1 MLGNPL
7 TGGRD
12 VSNGLPMTGTTIDN
26 SREYQHILASASTRI
41 CVVAGPGSG
50 KTKRVLVPKAKQL
63 ISDPR
68 IGIDEVLMIT
78 FSRLSAK
85 DLKDQVRDL
94 ERVPRACTLHSFCLS
109 FLLSEDNH
117 DIRSRIETILLP
129 FEKRVMICDL
139 AGLVPGTDKR
149 CLTKMLDRFSA
160 GWATQPHDSVFNED
174 DSEIRF
180 RAAVV
185 NWLGEYEAA
194 MMEEVVYNAV
204 DLARRVR
211 SDYIETP
218 QYILVDEFQDL
229 NILEQELIKILG
241 ANAKL
246 VLVVGDPDQ
255 SIYSFKYAH
264 PDGIR
269 SFSHENGVESH
280 SLAYSGRCSK
290 EVIRVANQLL
300 IQLDPTR
307 TSLLRPLLTASQGT
321 VSLVSKYRQED
332 EFGFVLDS
340 ILQRIH
346 QGIEPKEILVL
357 VPRKQLGRDFV
368 QYAEGRRLP
377 TGLTLRF
384 AGDNDYSQVE
394 QERIKL
400 LGVVAHPDSLLRIRS
415 YAGCPD
421 DDNYAEQFRQLK
433 NTYGNVR
440 EAIHRANP
448 DDFDRR
454 QSKVKA
460 LCLRLQEINRLIAE
474 YQNINNIDDVLNRIM
489 PTDDEDVADLRGT
502 LEQLREEGDTL
513 KALYSKFLDY
523 SRTQSTMDTS
533 VRVMTIFAS
542 KGLDAEHV
550 FIIGCNDGNIPGRN
564 RSAFLTDHEY
574 KQEQRRLLYVGFTR
588 AKESLTVSW
597 SRIIPFRQ
605 SLSQHTASVSTVTIA
620 GEKCSQVGLSEF
632 LQDIHFN

>member
-7 TGGRD
+7 AGGRD
-12 VSNGLPMTGTTIDN
+12 VSNGLPMTGTAIDN
-26 SREYQHILASASTRI
+26 SREYQDILASASARI
-41 CVVAGPGSG
+41 CVIAGPGSG
-50 KTKRVLVPKAKQL
+50 KTKNVLVPKAKRL
-63 ISDPR
+63 ISNPEV
-68 IGIDEVLMIT
+68 GADEVLMIT

-85 DLKDQVRDL
+85 DLKDQLRGL
-94 ERVPRACTLHSFCLS
+94 PRVPRACTLHSFCLS
-109 FLLSEDNH
+109 FLLSENNH
-117 DIRSRIETILLP
+117 GIRSRIGTIVLP
-129 FEKRVMICDL
+129 FEERVMICDL
-139 AGLVPGTDKR
+139 AEIIPGTGKR
-149 CLTKMLDRFSA
+149 RLTQMLSRFSA

-174 DSEIRF
+174 DGEIRF
-180 RAAVV
+180 KAAVV

-204 DLARRVR
+204 DLARRVS
-211 SDYIETP
+211 SDYIDTP

-229 NILEQELIKILG
+229 NVLEQEFIRILG

-246 VLVVGDPDQ
+246 VLVAGDPDQ

-280 SLAYSGRCSK
+280 SLAYSGRCSR

-307 TSLLRPLLTASQGT
+307 TSLLRPLLSASQGT

-340 ILQRIH
+340 ILQRVR
-346 QGIEPKEILVL
+346 QGTEPKEILVL

-368 QYAEGRRLP
+368 QYAHERRLP
-377 TGLTLRF
+377 TGVSLRF
-384 AGDNDYSQVE
+384 AGDNDYSLVE
-394 QERIKL
+394 QERILL

-415 YAGCPD
+415 YAGFPD
-421 DDNYAEQFRQLK
+421 DDKYADQFRQLK
-433 NTYGNVR
+433 NRYGNVR
-440 EAIHRANP
+440 EAIHRANL

-454 QSKVKA
+454 KTKVRA

-474 YQNINNIDDVLNRIM
+474 YENINNVDDVLNRIV
-489 PTDDEDVADLRGT
+489 PTDNEQLADLRAT

-513 KALYSKFLDY
+513 KELYSKFLDY
-523 SRTQSTMDTS
+523 SRTQSPMDTS

-564 RSAFLTDHEY
+564 RSTSLMDHEY
-574 KQEQRRLLYVGFTR
+574 KQEQKRLLYVGFTR

-597 SRIIPFRQ
+597 SRIIPFSQ
-605 SLSQHTASVSTVTIA
+605 SLSQDTTSVSTVTIG
-620 GEKCSQVGLSEF
+620 GEKCSRVGLSEF
-632 LQDIHFN
+632 LQDIRFN